1 VVWGV
6 IASFYVGNV
15 ILLILNLPLVGIW
28 VKILRIPYGL
38 LFGIILAFMIVGAYS
53 VSNSTFDILI
63 MALFGVVGYFLRKMD
78 FPLAPVVLTLILGPM
93 MERSLRQSLEM
104 SQGDPRI
111 FLESPIA
118 VVLLASTALILIA
131 PAFKFFRRSKETLSG
146 EKGT

>member
-1 VVWGV
+1 
-6 IASFYVGNV
+6 
-15 ILLILNLPLVGIW
+15 
-28 VKILRIPYGL
+28 
-38 LFGIILAFMIVGAYS
+38 
-53 VSNSTFDILI
+53 
-63 MALFGVVGYFLRKMD
+63 
-78 FPLAPVVLTLILGPM
+78 VLTLILGPM